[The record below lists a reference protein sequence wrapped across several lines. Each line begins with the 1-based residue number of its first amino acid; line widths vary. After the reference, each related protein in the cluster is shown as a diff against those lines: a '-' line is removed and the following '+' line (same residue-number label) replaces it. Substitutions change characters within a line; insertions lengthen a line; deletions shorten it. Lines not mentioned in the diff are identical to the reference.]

1 MSIINTV
8 IKGKQPS
15 GTITITSN
23 TTTNV
28 SDYEYAVTAVPTT
41 APALYRE
48 FQLDNTGKLEPNTT
62 TTHIMDFTGVTDV
75 ESYALAQAYNNN
87 ANVTGAVNMSDLTT
101 LSGNNACYNM
111 FALCFG
117 LTGVGL
123 PALTTVS
130 GSYAC
135 SGMFSSCSNL
145 TSISLPAL
153 TTVSGSYACT
163 YMFYVCSNLTSIS
176 LPALTTISGSSACSN
191 MFNGCKKLTNVSLP
205 ALTTISG
212 SSACSNMFN
221 GCKKLTNVSLPAL
234 TTISGSSACSNMFNG
249 CTSLTSLSF
258 PALTSTSFGSYTTQF
273 NKMLNGVT
281 GCTVHF
287 PSNLQPVIGSWA
299 DVVAG
304 FGGTNTTVLFDL
316 PATES

>member
-135 SGMFSSCSNL
+135 
-145 TSISLPAL
+145 
-153 TTVSGSYACT
+153 T

-234 TTISGSSACSNMFNG
+234 TTVSGSYACSGMFG
-249 CTSLTSLSF
+249 DCTSLTSLSF